1 MNDQSSNPKFPSDQ
15 KKEVGPFPFD
25 QKCGNEHQK
34 KEVGPFPFDQKCENE
49 HMGFIAELERK
60 GAKIHPKITQTQHP
74 EAGEAQGEEFKG
86 DERPQAQMFQPTVPF
101 VHNIQE
107 YERYLQLGRE
117 QKEWEMEKEEKE
129 QKKRELSAAESQLF
143 KLRFDL
149 VGAQEE
155 QSLQI
160 KEKIRILEERKKEL
174 KDQIA
179 NIESEREQ
187 KKVNLL
193 GLYFFSF

>member
-1 MNDQSSNPKFPSDQ
+1 MNTWTSFR
-15 KKEVGPFPFD
+15 KKP
-25 QKCGNEHQK
+25 
-34 KEVGPFPFDQKCENE
+34 
-49 HMGFIAELERK
+49 ERK
-60 GAKIHPKITQTQHP
+60 SAKIYPKITQTQQADP
-74 EAGEAQGEEFKG
+74 GEAQNEEFKG
-86 DERPQAQMFQPTVPF
+86 NERPQAQMFQPTVPF

-129 QKKRELSAAESQLF
+129 QKKRELSEAESQLF

-187 KKVNLL
+187 KK
-193 GLYFFSF
+193 